1 MSAKFWLCAA
11 GALMVAS
18 TAHAQAYGTDS
29 RRPSGTPELPKCQQP
44 VGTVA
49 IVEPQRQWWLQ
60 YNLGS
65 PEALIKLYAQ
75 RSNCLRVVDRNQGL
89 AVRNAERNLGASGE
103 LQRGSNVGAGQIKAA
118 DYTIVPDIA
127 DANQNAGGGGA
138 ALGGFIPGP
147 AGALLGSIRT
157 KSSTAHVLINLI
169 NVRTTEQEYT
179 AEGTAQKTNVSF
191 AGGGF
196 GGLIG
201 GVAGGY
207 SNTDIG
213 QIIAAAYLNA
223 FVDLVG
229 HMQGMTAGG
238 AQASAPIQ
246 TYAVKQAIAMRAT
259 ASPTAKIV
267 RQFQAG
273 DSVFPTGQ
281 KNGVWWEVDDETGNR
296 GWVSSIMITA
306 K

>member
-1 MSAKFWLCAA
+1 MSTRLWLCVAA
-11 GALMVAS
+11 SALAVAS
-18 TAHAQAYGTDS
+18 TAHAQAYGTDT
-29 RRPSGTPELPKCQQP
+29 RRPAGTPELPKCQQP
-44 VGTVA
+44 VGTVS
-49 IVEPQRQWWLQ
+49 IVEPQNQWWLR

-89 AVRNAERNLGASGE
+89 AQRGIERGLADE
-103 LQRGSNVGAGQIKAA
+103 LQRGSNVGAGQVKAA

-127 DANQNAGGGGA
+127 DANQNAGGAGA
-138 ALGGFIPGP
+138 ALGGLIPGP
-147 AGALLGSIRT
+147 AGAILGGIRT
-157 KSSTAHVLINLI
+157 KSSTAHVLLNLV

-179 AEGTAQKTNVSF
+179 AEGTAQKTNISF
-191 AGGGF
+191 GAGGF

-201 GVAGGY
+201 GVGGGY

-223 FVDLVG
+223 FTDLVG

-246 TYAVKQAIAMRAT
+246 TYAVRQAVALRAT
-259 ASPTAKIV
+259 ASPSAKAV
-267 RQFQAG
+267 RTFQVG
-273 DSVFPTGQ
+273 DSVFPTGN
-281 KNGVWWEVDDETGNR
+281 KNGVWWEVDDENGNR
-296 GWVSSIMITA
+296 GWVTSTMIGP

>member
-1 MSAKFWLCAA
+1 MSTRLWLCVAA
-11 GALMVAS
+11 SALAVANS
-18 TAHAQAYGTDS
+18 AHAQAYGTDTK
-29 RRPSGTPELPKCQQP
+29 RPAGTPELPQCAQP
-44 VGTVA
+44 IGTVS
-49 IVEPQRQWWLQ
+49 IVEPQNQWWLR
-60 YNLGS
+60 YGLGS

-89 AVRNAERNLGASGE
+89 AQRGIERGLADE
-103 LQRGSNVGAGQIKAA
+103 LQRGSNVGAGQVKAA

-127 DANQNAGGGGA
+127 DANQNAGGAGA
-138 ALGGFIPGP
+138 ALGGLLPGA
-147 AGALLGSIRT
+147 AGALLGSIHT
-157 KSSTAHVLINLI
+157 KSSTAHVLLNLV

-179 AEGTAQKTNVSF
+179 AEGTAQKTNISF
-191 AGGGF
+191 GAGGF

-201 GVAGGY
+201 GVGGGY

-223 FVDLVG
+223 FTDLVG

-246 TYAVKQAIAMRAT
+246 TYAVRQAVALRAT
-259 ASPTAKIV
+259 ASPSGKAV
-267 RQFQAG
+267 RTFQIG
-273 DSVFPTGQ
+273 DSVFPTGN
-281 KNGVWWEVDDETGNR
+281 KNGVWWEVDDENGNR
-296 GWVSSIMITA
+296 GWVTSTMIGP

>member
-1 MSAKFWLCAA
+1 MSAKFWLFAA
-11 GALMVAS
+11 AAMMVAS
-18 TAHAQAYGTDS
+18 SAHAQAYGTDNK
-29 RRPSGTPELPKCQQP
+29 RPSGTPELPRCQQS
-44 VGTVA
+44 VGTVS
-49 IVEPQRQWWLQ
+49 IVLPENQWWLR

-75 RSNCLRVVDRNQGL
+75 RSNCLKVVDRGAGL
-89 AVRNAERNLGASGE
+89 AVRNAERNLGSSGD

-138 ALGGFIPGP
+138 ALGGLLPGA
-147 AGALLGSIRT
+147 AGAILGGIRT
-157 KSSTAHVLINLI
+157 KSSTAHVLLNLV

-191 AGGGF
+191 GGGGF
-196 GGLIG
+196 AGLIG

-223 FVDLVG
+223 FVDMVG

-238 AQASAPIQ
+238 AQAAAPIQ
-246 TYAVKQAIAMRAT
+246 TYVIKQNIAMRSA
-259 ASPTAKIV
+259 AAPTAKVV

>member
-1 MSAKFWLCAA
+1 MP
-11 GALMVAS
+11 
-18 TAHAQAYGTDS
+18 TARWHF
-29 RRPSGTPELPKCQQP
+29 
-44 VGTVA
+44 
-49 IVEPQRQWWLQ
+49 
-60 YNLGS
+60 GS
-65 PEALIKLYAQ
+65 PEDLIKLYAQ
-75 RSNCLRVVDRNQGL
+75 RSNCLKVVDRGAGL
-89 AVRNAERNLGASGE
+89 AMRNQEKALGQGGD

-118 DYTIVPDIA
+118 DYTIVPDIT

-138 ALGGFIPGP
+138 ALGALIPGA
-147 AGALLGSIRT
+147 AGAILGGIRT
-157 KSSTAHVLINLI
+157 KQSTAHVLINLI

-179 AEGTAQKTNVSF
+179 AEGTAQKTNISF

-201 GVAGGY
+201 GGAGGY

-223 FVDLVG
+223 FVDLIG
-229 HMQGMTAGG
+229 HMQGMEPGG
-238 AQASAPIQ
+238 AQASAPVQ
-246 TYAVKQAIAMRAT
+246 TYIAKQAIAMRSS

-267 RQFQAG
+267 RQFAAG
-273 DSVFPTGQ
+273 ESVFPTGQ